1 MRQRF
6 LQTHF
11 WLAAWFAACSL
22 QHAAAQQVVQPDQPS
37 LTAESGQVGCP
48 IRYTLRHFAG
58 QAPGYDTGVT
68 RFELFVP
75 LAEYD
80 GSSLLFCDLQPM
92 IYNDGNWGSNLG
104 LGFRWYNPA
113 FDRVFGLYGYFDYRE
128 TSYHRFQQGT
138 LGFDTLGNWID
149 ARGNV
154 YLPAQDQKQLPADV
168 VAPPHFQGHSLRY
181 GGYESAMLG
190 GDIEAGVRMPVIGGT
205 QSRLL
210 GGLYWFDGDGEQD
223 VKGWKARLETNWTA
237 NISTDVA
244 VYDDDVFGT
253 TLMVGVGFNLQS
265 ESFSPFQPQIQSFR
279 RGPERHITNVAADRV
294 AEPVGRL
301 PNIAVRQG
309 EYRAA
314 LEGDE
319 WQILHVV
326 EGATGG
332 DGSFERPFGTLDQ
345 AMAVAQD
352 GYLVYT
358 PYGGTY
364 QPAPMFVVPEGVSLL
379 SNAQVHYL
387 PTDAGWLP
395 LPLSGASP
403 DLSAAPQILG
413 SVTMSDRATL
423 DGFWVVG
430 YGDTLGEAG
439 VVRLAGV
446 SDATVANNVIW
457 SRQEGIWIEDATNV
471 TVANNT
477 VAQSFGSGIWMT
489 GGTDATLTGNRIDDA
504 GGDGI
509 EVLNSDYANIVGNEI
524 ELAAGSGIALDQGN
538 QAHISGNTVGLVGEH
553 GIEALQAPGAIVS
566 DNWILEAP
574 GDGIRL
580 ADAANA
586 TVTGNAIGLAGQH
599 GIELIDAPGATVV
612 GNLIGE
618 AGWHGIA
625 ATDGTGAEIRDNAVG
640 SAGWDGIYVTQGAD
654 VSIVANEIDGA
665 LGNGITLNDGADAI
679 VSNNRIGTVAADG
692 IWVGVATN
700 ATLESNVIAMAGGRG
715 IRVMDGVQASVQDN
729 EVQRALVAAFD
740 LQGTDSAVF
749 TGNRILSSGGDGI
762 RVTSAGYVE
771 ISRNEL
777 DWIDLNGIVVDSS
790 NARITENTI
799 AFAGRNAI
807 QIVNGSDLLV
817 SRNTIER
824 AIGNGIDIQ
833 GGDLAGILTEN
844 SITDARTGLKMVLT
858 GAFEGFISDN
868 SLLANRS
875 YGMSL
880 EAGQFAEDSLVS
892 TNRIESSAREGIRVL
907 ATGPDESMLIVMD
920 NGLILNNAQDGDQHR
935 EFVAGLASGAGPM
948 IVELR
953 GNASYNLVPPG
964 EFNYDFFNASSS
976 TLLYVIDPG
985 APNLGTIGSSDGS
998 VPGP

>member
-1 MRQRF
+1 MWQRS
-6 LQTHF
+6 LQIYF
-11 WLAAWFAACSL
+11 WLAVWFAAGAL
-22 QHAAAQQVVQPDQPS
+22 PHAAAQQIVPYGDPS
-37 LTAESGQVGCP
+37 LAADSDQVGCP
-48 IRYTLRHFAG
+48 IRYMLRHFAG

-75 LAEYD
+75 LAEFD
-80 GSSLLFCDLQPM
+80 GSNLLFCDLQPM

-104 LGFRWYNPA
+104 LGYRWYSPA
-113 FDRVFGLYGYFDYRE
+113 CDRVFGLYGYFDYRE
-128 TSYHRFQQGT
+128 TDYHRFQQGT
-138 LGFDTLGNWID
+138 LGFDSLGNWID

-154 YLPAQDQKQLPADV
+154 YLPRQDQKQLPADA
-168 VAPPHFQGHSLRY
+168 VAPPHFHGHNLLY

-190 GDIEAGVRMPVIGGT
+190 GDCEAGIRMPLIGGT

-237 NISTDVA
+237 NVSTDVA

-253 TLMVGVGFNLQS
+253 TLMVGIAFNLQS
-265 ESFSPFQPQIQSFR
+265 ESSSPFQPRIHSVR

-294 AEPVGRL
+294 AEPVYRL

-309 EYRAA
+309 EYRVA

-326 EGATGG
+326 EGASGG

-358 PYGGTY
+358 PYGGAY
-364 QPAPMFVVPEGVSLL
+364 QPTPMFAVPEGVSLL

-413 SVTMSDRATL
+413 SVTLGDRATL

-446 SDATVANNVIW
+446 SGATVANNVIW
-457 SRQEGIWIEDATNV
+457 SRQEGIWIEDAMNV
-471 TVANNT
+471 TAANNT
-477 VAQSFGSGIWMT
+477 VAQSLGSGIVVT
-489 GGTDATLTGNRIDDA
+489 GGTAAALAGNRIVDA

-509 EVLNSDYANIVGNEI
+509 EVLDSDDANIVGNEVGT
-524 ELAAGSGIALDQGN
+524 AVGSGIALAQGN
-538 QAHISGNTVGLVGEH
+538 DATISGNTIGLVGEH
-553 GIEALQAPGAIVS
+553 GIEVLQAPSANVS
-566 DNWILEAP
+566 DNLILEAL
-574 GDGIRL
+574 GDGILL

-586 TVTGNAIGLAGQH
+586 TVAGNAIGLAGQH
-599 GIELIDAPGATVV
+599 GIELIDAPGATVAD
-612 GNLIGE
+612 NLIGE
-618 AGWHGIA
+618 AGWDGIS
-625 ATDGTGAEIRDNAVG
+625 ATDGTDTEIRENAIG
-640 SAGWDGIYVTQGAD
+640 SAGWDGIYVAQGANAR
-654 VSIVANEIDGA
+654 IVANEIDGT
-665 LGNGITLNDGADAI
+665 LGNGITLNQAADAFI
-679 VSNNRIGTVAADG
+679 LNNRIGTVAADG
-692 IWVGVATN
+692 IGMGVATN
-700 ATLESNVIAMAGGRG
+700 ATVEGNVIAVAGGRG
-715 IRVMDGVQASVQDN
+715 IRVLDGVQVSVQNN

-740 LQGTDSAVF
+740 LQGTDNATF

-777 DWIDLNGIVVDSS
+777 DWIERNGIVVVDSP
-790 NARITENTI
+790 NARITENAI
-799 AFAGRNAI
+799 AFAGRDAI
-807 QIVNGSDLLV
+807 QIVNGTELLV
-817 SRNTIER
+817 SGNIIER

-833 GGDLAGILTEN
+833 GGDLGGILTEN
-844 SITDARTGLKMVLT
+844 SITDAGTGLNMVLT
-858 GAFEGFISDN
+858 GAFEGVISDN
-868 SLLANRS
+868 SLLQSRS

-880 EAGQFAEDSLVS
+880 EAGQLAADSLVAE
-892 TNRIESSAREGIRVL
+892 NWIESSGREGIRIL
-907 ATGPDESMLIVMD
+907 TTGPGESILVVTD
-920 NGLILNNAQDGDQHR
+920 NVLILNNSQDGDQHR
-935 EFVAGLASGAGPM
+935 EFVAGLAAGAGPM
-948 IVELR
+948 TVELR

-964 EFNYDFFNASSS
+964 EFNYDFFNAGGS
-976 TLLYVIDPG
+976 TLLYVTDPG

-998 VPGP
+998 VSP